1 MIKIPVCLLLLFAAG
16 LATSACKTQETAI
29 EHAERR
35 AETIKKFGT
44 PEELCQAKKEVTEA
58 YLEAGKDEEY
68 LHARVYEQSACLDAQ
83 R

>member
-1 MIKIPVCLLLLFAAG
+1 MIKITVCLLLTLAAG
-16 LATSACKTQETAI
+16 LVTSACNKPETAI

-35 AETIKKFGT
+35 AKTIQKFGT
-44 PEELCQAKKEVTEA
+44 PAELCQAKKDVTEA
-58 YLEAGKDEEY
+58 YLEAGRDEEY

>member
-1 MIKIPVCLLLLFAAG
+1 MIKILDCSLFVLAAG
-16 LATSACKTQETAI
+16 LATSACEKQETAI

-35 AETIKKFGT
+35 AQTIKKFGT
-44 PEELCQAKKEVTEA
+44 PAELCQAKKEVTEA